1 MRHGGF
7 LWDLL
12 VLRKITA
19 EKVLE
24 DLKRT
29 RTLVQMSMTSIET
42 TGEGSRI
49 GSDWYEYEGRSGK
62 GDKNDGLGSR
72 SDLCAVM
79 A

>member
-12 VLRKITA
+12 VLREITA

-42 TGEGSRI
+42 KGEGSRI
-49 GSDWYEYEGRSGK
+49 GGDWYEYDGRSGK
-62 GDKNDGLGSR
+62 GDKDDGLGSR
-72 SDLCAVM
+72 E
-79 A
+79 